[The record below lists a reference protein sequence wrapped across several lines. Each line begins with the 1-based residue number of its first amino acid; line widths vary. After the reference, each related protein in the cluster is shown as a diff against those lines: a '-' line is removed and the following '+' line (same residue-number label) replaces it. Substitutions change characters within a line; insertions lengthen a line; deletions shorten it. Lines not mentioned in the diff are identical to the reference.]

1 MAAERG
7 GYEHANPFINIAFS
21 HRQCSRQYWGVM
33 QSRSC
38 ACAYTWCLPRF
49 SLSRRKVFDFF
60 FLQILSGD
68 IKKFCNKMRL
78 LLVLFMS
85 LCHCEMSDSSFFS
98 IPVSHS
104 LLFSFCL
111 LCCYQQQV
119 RNVPVIDAHQCTASD
134 RSRQHEKRSFWNKY
148 ICNEGKRGRQ
158 MACQFV
164 FVKGWNGVTLTY
176 RSIIEPLLKSFG
188 GVYSRRHTFPNST
201 IFLERY

>member
-1 MAAERG
+1 MLAKIFLKQAK
-7 GYEHANPFINIAFS
+7 
-21 HRQCSRQYWGVM
+21 GV
-33 QSRSC
+33 
-38 ACAYTWCLPRF
+38 W
-49 SLSRRKVFDFF
+49 FF
-60 FLQILSGD
+60 FLQILSSD
-68 IKKFCNKMRL
+68 IKRFCNKMRL
-78 LLVLFMS
+78 LLVLFMY
-85 LCHCEMSDSSFFS
+85 HMSSVIVRLPDSSFFS

-148 ICNEGKRGRQ
+148 ICNEGKRGCQ
-158 MACQFV
+158 MTCQFV